1 MPKAQTKRTWKTYL
15 VGFLLSFSFRFT
27 DERFNHGRV
36 DHFVYDHMWLVVFLP
51 MALLALFLF
60 VRGFYLE
67 YKA

>member
-1 MPKAQTKRTWKTYL
+1 LITVSLRY
-15 VGFLLSFSFRFT
+15 T

-36 DHFVYDHMWLVVFLP
+36 DHLVGDHFWLVVFLP

-67 YKA
+67 YKT